1 MNCLINARGNIFPP
15 LRTTHIKATNKY
27 AKGHAIFL
35 FYSNVK
41 IKEMDN
47 NIKEI
52 NNNPKIITKFEP
64 LIWIAFVALT
74 AVVGCPIF

>member
-1 MNCLINARGNIFPP
+1 MNIKIN
-15 LRTTHIKATNKY
+15 
-27 AKGHAIFL
+27 
-35 FYSNVK
+35 
-41 IKEMDN
+41 EMDN

-64 LIWIAFVALT
+64 LIWLAFIALT

>member
-1 MNCLINARGNIFPP
+1 M
-15 LRTTHIKATNKY
+15 KATNKY
-27 AKGHAIFL
+27 AKGHAIIL

-64 LIWIAFVALT
+64 LLWIAFVALT